1 MSTVYNDNGNYPA
14 IGGKHYIYIFGNNWG
29 GVNKLRS
36 GFRYLGDESNS
47 YTDWLNELTSANN
60 SNKRRGWDNCMWIIP
75 TYLANGYK
83 MNDGVPPTEVKFTVN
98 VKKAYTSRLA
108 PGQTATND
116 QRPKY
121 TFNTADIAPTIS
133 NEEGIKSL
141 DLANV
146 VPNPYRVYSQY
157 ETSPIDSRVKITNL
171 PPEATISIYDMAGNF
186 VRRFNKA
193 DDLTYIDWNL
203 KNQSNVP
210 IASGL
215 YLIHIKTKDLG
226 EKIIKWYGIMH
237 EIDLDTY

>member
-1 MSTVYNDNGNYPA
+1 M
-14 IGGKHYIYIFGNNWG
+14 
-29 GVNKLRS
+29 
-36 GFRYLGDESNS
+36 
-47 YTDWLNELTSANN
+47 
-60 SNKRRGWDNCMWIIP
+60 
-75 TYLANGYK
+75 
-83 MNDGVPPTEVKFTVN
+83 
-98 VKKAYTSRLA
+98 
-108 PGQTATND
+108 
-116 QRPKY
+116 
-121 TFNTADIAPTIS
+121 
-133 NEEGIKSL
+133 
-141 DLANV
+141 

-226 EKIIKWYGIMH
+226 EKIIKWYGIMY